1 MTETAKKPASMARL
15 VIVLF
20 AVTAVVALLLGF
32 VDYITRDKIAANI
45 KEKTDAA
52 MSAVLTADSYTSV
65 DAYTDVSGLVTS
77 VYTAADASG
86 NIIGYVSE
94 VSPSGFGGAINMVV
108 GVDLN
113 GAVTGISIVKMTE
126 TSGLGANAS
135 NTSFREQYV
144 GKTGT
149 LAVDKDGGEIVALTG
164 ATVTSRAVTVGVN
177 AVLATVAGLTV

>member
-1 MTETAKKPASMARL
+1 MTETAKKPDSMARL

-20 AVTAVVALLLGF
+20 VVTAIVALLLGF
-32 VDYITRDKIAANI
+32 VDYITRDQIAANV
-45 KEKTDAA
+45 KAKTDAA
-52 MSAVLTADSYTSV
+52 MSSVLAADNYTAVDSYT
-65 DAYTDVSGLVTS
+65 DETGLVTS
-77 VYTAADASG
+77 VYSASDASG
-86 NIIGYVSE
+86 NVIGYVSE

-108 GVDLN
+108 GVDTN
-113 GAVTGISIVKMTE
+113 GVVTGISIVKMTE

-164 ATVTSRAVTVGVN
+164 ATVTSRAVTDGVN
-177 AVLATVAGLTV
+177 AVLATVAGLAA